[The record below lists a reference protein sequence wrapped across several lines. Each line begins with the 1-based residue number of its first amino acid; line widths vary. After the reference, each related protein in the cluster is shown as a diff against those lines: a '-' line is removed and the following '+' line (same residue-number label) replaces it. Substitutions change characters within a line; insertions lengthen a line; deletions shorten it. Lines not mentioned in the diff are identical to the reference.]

1 MFKLISNKSI
11 FATLIVIL
19 VLSFIATLFIKDS
32 NISTFKPT
40 KSIKKEG
47 SEKIIGARIHQQNK
61 KGEKFIIIA
70 ETLQESKNEDN
81 KVILENS
88 VTTINQKGVL
98 TKIHAGHAIVSNNYE
113 NFDFSNKV
121 NITKKSRKFTLETQT
136 LIGSFKKGTFYT
148 NEKVRIVSGNTRIN
162 GTGLDLRGNGEYI
175 KVRGKAT
182 LTMLLSRKNEK

>member
-47 SEKIIGARIHQQNK
+47 SEKIIGARIHQQNT

-88 VTTINQKGVL
+88 LTTINQKGVL
-98 TKIHAGHAIVSNNYE
+98 TKIYAGHAIVSNNYE

-121 NITKKSRKFTLETQT
+121 KIEKKSRKFTLETQT

-182 LTMLLSRKNEK
+182 LIMLLSRKNEK

>member
-1 MFKLISNKSI
+1 MFKLISKKSI

-19 VLSFIATLFIKDS
+19 ILSFTATLFIKNI

-40 KSIKKEG
+40 KNIKKEG

-88 VTTINQKGVL
+88 LTTINQKGVL
-98 TKIHAGHAIVSNNYE
+98 TKIFAGHAIVSNNYE

-121 NITKKSRKFTLETQT
+121 RITKKSRKFILESQT
-136 LIGSFKKGTFYT
+136 LIGSIKKGNFHT

>member
-1 MFKLISNKSI
+1 MFKLISKKSI

-40 KSIKKEG
+40 KSIKKES

-70 ETLQESKNEDN
+70 ETLQESKSEDN
-81 KVILENS
+81 KIILENS
-88 VTTINQKGVL
+88 LTTIDQKGVI
-98 TKIHAGHAIVSNNYE
+98 TKIYAGHAIVSNNYE

-121 NITKKSRKFTLETQT
+121 KITKKSRKFTLESQT
-136 LIGSFKKGTFYT
+136 LIGSLKKGDFYT
-148 NEKVRIVSGNTRIN
+148 NEKVRIISGSTRIN
-162 GTGLDLRGNGEYI
+162 GTGLDLRRNGEYI
-175 KVRGKAT
+175 KVKGKAM
-182 LTMLLSRKNEK
+182 LIMLLSSKNEK

>member
-1 MFKLISNKSI
+1 MFKLISKKSI

-19 VLSFIATLFIKDS
+19 ILSFTATLFIKNI

-40 KSIKKEG
+40 KNIKKEG

-61 KGEKFIIIA
+61 KGEKFIITA

-121 NITKKSRKFTLETQT
+121 RITKKSRKFTLESQT
-136 LIGSFKKGTFYT
+136 LIGSFKKGNFYT
-148 NEKVRIVSGNTRIN
+148 NEKVRIISENTKIK
-162 GTGLDLRGNGEYI
+162 GTGLVLRRNGEYI
-175 KVRGKAT
+175 KVKGKAM
-182 LTMLLSRKNEK
+182 LIMLLSRKNEK

>member
-19 VLSFIATLFIKDS
+19 VLSFIATLFIKDY

-47 SEKIIGARIHQQNK
+47 SEKIIGARIHQQNT

-70 ETLQESKNEDN
+70 ETLQESKNEDDT
-81 KVILENS
+81 VILENS
-88 VTTINQKGVL
+88 LTTINQKGVL
-98 TKIHAGHAIVSNNYE
+98 TKIFAGHAIVSNNYE

-121 NITKKSRKFTLETQT
+121 KITKKSRKFKLETQT
-136 LIGSFKKGTFYT
+136 LIGSFKKGNFYT
-148 NEKVRIVSGNTRIN
+148 NEKVKVISGNTRIN
-162 GTGLDLRGNGEYI
+162 GTGLDLRRNGEYI
-175 KVRGKAT
+175 RIRGKAK
-182 LTMLLSRKNEK
+182 LIMLLSKKNEK

>member
-1 MFKLISNKSI
+1 MFKLISKKSI

-19 VLSFIATLFIKDS
+19 ILSFTSTLFIKKI

-40 KSIKKEG
+40 KNIKKEG

-136 LIGSFKKGTFYT
+136 LIGSFKKGNFYT
-148 NEKVRIVSGNTRIN
+148 NEKIQIVSRNTRIN
-162 GTGLDLRGNGEYI
+162 GTGLDLRRNGEYI
-175 KVRGKAT
+175 KVRGKAM
-182 LTMLLSRKNEK
+182 LKMLLLRK

>member
-1 MFKLISNKSI
+1 MFKLISKKSI

-61 KGEKFIIIA
+61 KGEKFLIIA

-81 KVILENS
+81 KVILENAL
-88 VTTINQKGVL
+88 TTINQNGIL
-98 TKIHAGHAIVSNNYE
+98 TNIYAGHAIVSNDYE
-113 NFDFSNKV
+113 DFDFSNKV
-121 NITKKSRKFTLETQT
+121 KVTKKSRKFILETQN
-136 LIGSFKKGTFYT
+136 LIGSFKKGNFYT
-148 NEKVRIVSGNTRIN
+148 NEKIKIISGNTRID
-162 GTGLDLRGNGEYI
+162 GTGLDLRKNGEYI

-182 LTMLLSRKNEK
+182 LIMLLSRKNEK

>member
-1 MFKLISNKSI
+1 MFKLISKKSI

-19 VLSFIATLFIKDS
+19 ILSFTATLFIKNI

-40 KSIKKEG
+40 KNIKKEG

-113 NFDFSNKV
+113 NFDF
-121 NITKKSRKFTLETQT
+121 
-136 LIGSFKKGTFYT
+136 
-148 NEKVRIVSGNTRIN
+148 RI
-162 GTGLDLRGNGEYI
+162 
-175 KVRGKAT
+175 K
-182 LTMLLSRKNEK
+182 

>member
-1 MFKLISNKSI
+1 MFKLISKKSI

-19 VLSFIATLFIKDS
+19 ILSFTATLFIKNI

-40 KSIKKEG
+40 KNIKKEG

-88 VTTINQKGVL
+88 ITTINQKGVL
-98 TKIHAGHAIVSNNYE
+98 TKIYAGHAIVSNNYE

-121 NITKKSRKFTLETQT
+121 KITKKSRKFTLESQT
-136 LIGSFKKGTFYT
+136 LIGSFKKGNFYT
-148 NEKVRIVSGNTRIN
+148 NEKVRIISGNTRIN
-162 GTGLDLRGNGEYI
+162 GTGLDLRGNSEYI